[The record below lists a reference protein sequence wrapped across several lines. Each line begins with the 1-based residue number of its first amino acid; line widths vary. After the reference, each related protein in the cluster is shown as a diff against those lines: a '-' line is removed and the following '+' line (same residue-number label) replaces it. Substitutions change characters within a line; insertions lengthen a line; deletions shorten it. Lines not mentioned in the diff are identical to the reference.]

1 MQLEDEWVVLTSK
14 RDGYILSKRQ
24 CTAVELRDRFVRN
37 AAVTEVPVLGD
48 LQEGGPGRRTAEETW

>member
-1 MQLEDEWVVLTSK
+1 MVFTSK

-37 AAVTEVPVLGD
+37 AAVTEVPVPGD